1 VATILVLDDDPS
13 VRELCSMVLEGEG
26 FTVLT
31 AADAAAGVAAA
42 CAEGPDLILLDIMMP
57 GVDGLDALQQLKSLP
72 ATAAIPVIMLT
83 ALDGFSD
90 IALATMGGA
99 EGYVTKPFEP
109 EELASLVQRFL
120 HPELPARRSGG
131 GME

>member
-13 VRELCSMVLEGEG
+13 VRELCETVLAGEG
-26 FTVLT
+26 FAVVT
-31 AADAAAGVAAA
+31 AADARSGIQTA
-42 CAEGPDLILLDIMMP
+42 CDAKPDLILLDIMMP
-57 GVDGLDALQQLKSLP
+57 GVDGIDALHQLKNLP

-90 IALATMGGA
+90 IAVATMGGA
-99 EGYVTKPFEP
+99 DGYVTKPFEP

-120 HPELPARRSGG
+120 HPTRPADQRPG
-131 GME
+131 